1 MKEFVSFCHSG
12 TIGDVIASL
21 PAIREGVRR
30 AISTT
35 GNKDLKARLYLKR
48 DIPYSLPYENA
59 PAPTKNEYG
68 EAVMLSEAIIT
79 LMKPLIEAQPY
90 IESVGVYE
98 EGNEIDC
105 DLDLIRTEY
114 VAMGQFPIQRNYFLV
129 YPQLACNLA
138 EPWLEVPET
147 DKNFA
152 RGKIIIGRT
161 ERYNNNSIKYEFLK
175 EYEDDII
182 FSGTMREYN
191 LFTMKYSLNIRKLR
205 ISNFLELAQAV
216 KQSKLVISNQSMLF
230 QIAEGLKVTRL
241 VELFDLAPDVTP
253 FGANGYDFLSQKAL
267 EYYVKTLG
275 GYQQKTS
282 EGSEV

>member
-30 AISTT
+30 AINTT
-35 GNKDLKARLYLKR
+35 GNKDLKARLYLKK

-90 IESVGVYE
+90 IESVCGYIDEVV
-98 EGNEIDC
+98 DC

-114 VAMGQFPIQRNYFLV
+114 VAMGRFPIQRNYFLV

-152 RGKIIIGRT
+152 KGKIIVGRT

-175 EYEDDII
+175 EYEEDIL

-191 LFTMKYSLNIRKLR
+191 LFTMKYGLNVRKLKTV
-205 ISNFLELAQAV
+205 NFLELAQAV
-216 KQSKLVISNQSMLF
+216 NQANLTVSNQSMLF
-230 QIAEGLKVTRL
+230 QIAEGLKATRL

-275 GYQQKTS
+275 GCKQKTS
-282 EGSEV
+282 ESSEV